1 METKQIKELIELF
14 ESSGLSSMEIE
25 EGNLKVRLAKPATP
39 VVSSPTVVVKPTVV
53 NEEVEEDTPKISI
66 TSPLVGTFYRA
77 KTPNDAPY
85 VQVGDRVNVGD
96 VICMIEA
103 MKTMNEIK
111 ADKAGIIKEILVEN
125 GSMVQYG
132 DELFTLGDN

>member
-25 EGNLKVRLAKPATP
+25 EGNLKVRLAKPTTP
-39 VVSSPTVVVKPTVV
+39 MVSTHSVVMKPTVV
-53 NEEVEEDTPKISI
+53 NEEVKEDTPKITI

-85 VQVGDRVNVGD
+85 VQVGDHVNVGD

-111 ADKAGIIKEILVEN
+111 ADKAGIIKEIVIEN

-132 DELFTLGDN
+132 DELFILGDD

>member
-53 NEEVEEDTPKISI
+53 NEEVKEDTPKISI

-132 DELFTLGDN
+132 DELFILGDN